1 MNYYVVKYTG
11 PFGFIKPWTA
21 VRDGETFS
29 QQFLTPSII
38 EGMEKKLFPEL
49 LPAKGLQGYIIG
61 HRINYT
67 GICRQQEQTW
77 SKAWIEK
84 KGEPVIEQ
92 RLVVKKGKEGK
103 EEYKEV
109 KIPTVTRRPATGIL
123 NRGVLIEPNLYLA
136 FANREMANRSVAQH
150 ICLCRNEDVMFPDE
164 RYEATEEEWTSE
176 LFPGFELIF
185 SSKEEPRLKVGYN
198 RFANADPMYGKV
210 ISFGDPIR
218 KRTDYL

>member
-1 MNYYVVKYTG
+1 MHYYIVKYSG

-49 LPAKGLQGYIIG
+49 LSAKGLQGYIVG

-67 GICRQQEQTW
+67 GISRQQEQTW

-84 KGEPVIEQ
+84 KGEPIIEQ
-92 RLVVKKGKEGK
+92 RLVKKKGQ

-123 NRGVLIEPNLYLA
+123 TRGVLIEPNLYLA
-136 FANREMANRSVAQH
+136 FSTPELADKAALQH
-150 ICLCRNEDVMFPDE
+150 LCLCRNEDVLLPE
-164 RYEATEEEWTSE
+164 EIHEAAQSAWTSD
-176 LFPGFELIF
+176 LFPGFEFLFNNI
-185 SSKEEPRLKVGYN
+185 EEPTFKAGYN
-198 RFANADPMYGKV
+198 RYANAAPMYGKV